1 MKLFFSMINPVVG
14 WLLASRLHWL
24 ISFQLV
30 LLEVV
35 GRRTGKIYK
44 IPVSYASDSGEWVC
58 LTLSSNLW
66 WRNLEPAGK
75 VGVFYRGRRRAA
87 GVRVESE
94 DVDQIEREM
103 TQLIAH
109 NRLDAPFAGVRL
121 NWRLQ
126 PNAEDLKLA
135 ARRHVVIRFNPEG
148 GRLQSEGS

>member
-14 WLLASRLHWL
+14 RLLASRLHFL
-24 ISFQLV
+24 ISFQLL

-44 IPVSYASDSGEWVC
+44 IPVSYASGSGEWVC

-66 WRNLEPAGK
+66 WRNLEPAGT

-135 ARRHVVIRFNPEG
+135 ARRHVVIRLNPEG
-148 GRLQSEGS
+148 ERLQSEGS